1 MKGLNISNI
10 TPQQKMVAVN
20 NRFGNTN
27 IQSQQGTTRTL
38 YHTLPADG
46 RTLYRFF
53 ENAQA
58 LGFPFTNLGAEG
70 NRLGV
75 GDTFTLQK
83 VYFDLIIFDPDTGGI
98 VSINPVN
105 VGAFGAKVLSLGEID
120 FLIANSQVV
129 KQLPSMFVLPELNFT
144 AVNDQDSSFNFA
156 TDIVIPPLLEY
167 VLQLRLAAGYTA
179 ANTFI
184 RCTIQGSA
192 GIIAPKTTF

>member
-1 MKGLNISNI
+1 M
-10 TPQQKMVAVN
+10 
-20 NRFGNTN
+20 
-27 IQSQQGTTRTL
+27 
-38 YHTLPADG
+38 
-46 RTLYRFF
+46 
-53 ENAQA
+53 
-58 LGFPFTNLGAEG
+58 
-70 NRLGV
+70 
-75 GDTFTLQK
+75 
-83 VYFDLIIFDPDTGGI
+83 
-98 VSINPVN
+98 
-105 VGAFGAKVLSLGEID
+105 GAFGAKVLSLGEID

-167 VLQLRLAAGYTA
+167 VLQLRLAAGYTD

>member
-83 VYFDLIIFDPDTGGI
+83 VYFDVIETDPDTGAIGAI
-98 VSINPVN
+98 YPVN
-105 VGAFGAKVLSLGEID
+105 QGTLGAQVLSLGEID

-144 AVNDQDSSFNFA
+144 AVNDKDSSFNFA

>member
-167 VLQLRLAAGYTA
+167 VLQLRLAAGYTD

>member
-10 TPQQKMVAVN
+10 TPQAKMVAVN
-20 NRFGNTN
+20 NRFGNKN
-27 IQSQQGTTRTL
+27 IASQQGTTRTL
-38 YHTLPADG
+38 YHSLPCDG
-46 RTLYRFF
+46 RTQYRFF
-53 ENAQA
+53 ENAQQV
-58 LGFPFTNLGAEG
+58 GFPLTNLGAEG

-83 VYFDLIIFDPDTGGI
+83 LYFDIVITDPDTGGVVVI
-98 VSINPVN
+98 APISGSAPGTYVY
-105 VGAFGAKVLSLGEID
+105 GLGEID

-144 AVNDQDSSFNFA
+144 AVNDKDSSFNFA

-167 VLQLRLAAGYTA
+167 VLQLRLAKGYTA
-179 ANTFI
+179 PNTFI

-192 GIIAPKTTF
+192 GIIAPKSTF